1 MLETLNPRPIFE
13 VNKAGDAPLRISV
26 PEPPFGAFELG
37 KCMVTDGYIGS
48 LIYAFGKLLEILK
61 LHADVKP
68 VQHMLSL
75 RHQLAMNGPQT
86 SIAIGKDS
94 YQGAV
99 VCSRPAK
106 REARRTQRFRASAAY
121 ESKTCCI
128 SFVIEHLACNYLKI
142 ALWPWMTGSHV
153 STIQADNDFFA
164 WSLPQGYCRASAD
177 L

>member
-1 MLETLNPRPIFE
+1 MPDIPMLETLNPRPIFE
-13 VNKAGDAPLRISV
+13 INKAGDAPLRISV

-86 SIAIGKDS
+86 SIAIGVRTVTK
-94 YQGAV
+94 V
-99 VCSRPAK
+99 VSFAPDRRSARLAELNASEPPLRTKAK
-106 REARRTQRFRASAAY
+106 RVAFPSSSSTLPAIT
-121 ESKTCCI
+121 SKLR
-128 SFVIEHLACNYLKI
+128 S
-142 ALWPWMTGSHV
+142 GR
-153 STIQADNDFFA
+153 
-164 WSLPQGYCRASAD
+164 G
-177 L
+177 

>member
-1 MLETLNPRPIFE
+1 MHRFVYPFQSRH
-13 VNKAGDAPLRISV
+13 
-26 PEPPFGAFELG
+26 FGAFELG

-94 YQGAV
+94 DQGAV

-106 REARRTQRFRASAAY
+106 REARRTQRFRASAAH
-121 ESKTCCI
+121 ESKMCCI

-164 WSLPQGYCRASAD
+164 WSLPQGLSLIHISEPTRPY
-177 L
+177 